1 MRLPTTDLT
10 LDRFLMKDW
19 ADEKGDESENVKGES
34 QRLRFYQRKKSFLI
48 RCEFVRC
55 FLFSSSLRGWVSNRA
70 CLAHCSL
77 DVAIYDDNIVRQPK
91 SFDFN
96 KSLCFTCPRHLEN
109 APWGRR
115 SESWCMSR
123 R

>member
-1 MRLPTTDLT
+1 MRPPTTDLT

-48 RCEFVRC
+48 RDEFVRC
-55 FLFSSSLRGWVSNRA
+55 FLFSSSLR
-70 CLAHCSL
+70 
-77 DVAIYDDNIVRQPK
+77 DDNIVRQPK

-109 APWGRR
+109 APWGH
-115 SESWCMSR
+115 
-123 R
+123 